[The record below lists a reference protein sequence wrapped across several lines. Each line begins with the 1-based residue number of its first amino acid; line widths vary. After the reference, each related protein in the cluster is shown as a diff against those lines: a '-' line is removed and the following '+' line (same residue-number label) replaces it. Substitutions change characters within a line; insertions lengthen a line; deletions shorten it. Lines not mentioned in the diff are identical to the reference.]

1 MKLLN
6 KIKSPLFV
14 TVFASSLFALPEAA
28 AEDNWLDSFKF
39 KVISIYKEGG
49 VIVPQS
55 GSKQPDPNSDDTN
68 G

>member
-6 KIKSPLFV
+6 KIKAPLFL
-14 TVFASSLFALPEAA
+14 TVFTSGLLVLPNAA
-28 AEDNWLDSFKF
+28 AEENWLDAFKL